1 MAARRKIFRIEE
13 MAGPRLK
20 PQTDDAHA
28 LPHSDIIEQL
38 SALRTM
44 FAAAARPQSTD
55 TSVTRPGE
63 SERLAREL
71 RIVHATLGTA
81 GEKKHPGR
89 NGMLAPSAKIV
100 CELEAVLQGSEQ
112 ATQKILAAAEDIDAA
127 ANNLSAALR
136 DTCEQGLAQ
145 DIRDRVI
152 QIFEAC
158 NFQDLTSQRVA
169 KVMATL
175 SRLER
180 HIAGAL
186 DALARSDTAPPV
198 HGPRL
203 PGELG
208 HVSQTDVDSMFVD
221 NTLSA

>member
-1 MAARRKIFRIEE
+1 MAVRRKIFRIEE
-13 MAGPRLK
+13 MAGSPLK
-20 PQTDDAHA
+20 PRTDDSHPP
-28 LPHSDIIEQL
+28 LHSDVVEEL
-38 SALRTM
+38 SALR
-44 FAAAARPQSTD
+44 AILGAAARPQSTD
-55 TSVTRPGE
+55 TSLTRPG
-63 SERLAREL
+63 ERLAREL
-71 RIVHATLGTA
+71 HIVLAILGA
-81 GEKKHPGR
+81 ASEKPSGR
-89 NGMLAPSAKIV
+89 NGMKAQSTQIV
-100 CELEAVLQGSEQ
+100 CELEAVAQGCEQ

-127 ANNLSAALR
+127 ANNLSAALK

-186 DALARSDTAPPV
+186 ARSDAAPPV

-203 PGELG
+203 PGEPG
-208 HVSQTDVDSMFVD
+208 HVSQSDVDTMFVGE
-221 NTLSA
+221 TRSA

>member
-1 MAARRKIFRIEE
+1 MAVRRKIFRIEE
-13 MAGPRLK
+13 MAGAPLK
-20 PQTDDAHA
+20 PRTDDSHPS
-28 LPHSDIIEQL
+28 LHSDVVEEL

-44 FAAAARPQSTD
+44 LAAAARPRSTD
-55 TSVTRPGE
+55 ASLTRPGE

-71 RIVHATLGTA
+71 RIVLAILGAA
-81 GEKKHPGR
+81 GGKPSGR
-89 NGMLAPSAKIV
+89 NGMKAPSTQIV
-100 CELEAVLQGSEQ
+100 CELEAVAQGCEQ

-127 ANNLSAALR
+127 ANNLSAALK

-180 HIAGAL
+180 HIASAL
-186 DALARSDTAPPV
+186 GALARSDAAPPV

-203 PGELG
+203 PGEPG
-208 HVSQTDVDSMFVD
+208 HVSQGDVD
-221 NTLSA
+221 TLFAGETRPA

>member
-1 MAARRKIFRIEE
+1 MAVRRKIFRIEE
-13 MAGPRLK
+13 MAGSPLK
-20 PQTDDAHA
+20 PRTDDSHPP
-28 LPHSDIIEQL
+28 LYSDVVEEL
-38 SALRTM
+38 SALR
-44 FAAAARPQSTD
+44 AILGAAARPQSTD
-55 TSVTRPGE
+55 TSLTRPGE
-63 SERLAREL
+63 SERLAHEL
-71 RIVHATLGTA
+71 HIVLAILGVA
-81 GEKKHPGR
+81 GEKPSGR
-89 NGMLAPSAKIV
+89 NGMKAQSTQIV
-100 CELEAVLQGSEQ
+100 CELEAVAQGCEQ

-127 ANNLSAALR
+127 ANNLSAALK

-186 DALARSDTAPPV
+186 ARSDAAPPV
-198 HGPRL
+198 QGPRL
-203 PGELG
+203 PGEPG
-208 HVSQTDVDSMFVD
+208 HVSQSDVDTMFVGE
-221 NTLSA
+221 TRSA